1 MRRSPLLGTL
11 LASLLITAACGSAAA
26 RTDQGTPDEGTTLQV
41 LAPSAVPGVPSKTT
55 VLTDLELAKEAS
67 IPGLA
72 SMMTSWGYSGGLER
86 VFQGESRHLTLVIS
100 RSLLFRD
107 FTGARSFVSFVQANS
122 GAFFGGVVES
132 HAMVAQGRSGWLFK
146 LPSCAC
152 HMSNPAFAGVLDAG
166 SGVIWL
172 EINGPDATPA
182 LLVSLLD
189 PADSVPATSSG

>member
-11 LASLLITAACGSAAA
+11 LASLLITAACGSAAT
-26 RTDQGTPDEGTTLQV
+26 RTAQGTPVDGAAMLV
-41 LAPSAVPGVPSKTT
+41 LAASAVPGVPSKTT
-55 VLTDLELAKEAS
+55 VLTDLELEKEAS

-72 SMMTSWGYSGGLER
+72 SMMSSWGYAGGRER

-100 RSLLFRD
+100 RSLLFTD
-107 FTGARSFVSFVQANS
+107 VTGAQTFVNFVRANS
-122 GAFFGGVVES
+122 GAFFGGVVET
-132 HAMVAQGRSGWLFK
+132 HPMVAQGRSGWLFT

-152 HMSNPAFAGVLDAG
+152 HMSNPAVAGVLDTG
-166 SGVIWL
+166 SGVTWL

-189 PADSVPATSSG
+189 PANSVPGTLPG

>member
-1 MRRSPLLGTL
+1 VKRSLLLGTL
-11 LASLLITAACGSAAA
+11 LALLVTAACGSAAT
-26 RTDQGTPDEGTTLQV
+26 RTAQGTPVDGTAMLV
-41 LAPSAVPGVPSKTT
+41 LAASAVPGVPSKTT
-55 VLTDLELAKEAS
+55 VLTDLELEKEAS

-72 SMMTSWGYSGGLER
+72 SMMTSWGYAGGRER

-100 RSLLFRD
+100 RSLLFTD
-107 FTGARSFVSFVQANS
+107 VTGARSFVTFVRANS
-122 GAFFGGVVES
+122 GAFFGGVVET
-132 HAMVAQGRSGWLFK
+132 HPMVAQGRSGWLFT

-152 HMSNPAFAGVLDAG
+152 HMSNPAVAGVLDAG

-189 PADSVPATSSG
+189 PANSVPGTLPG